1 MKKLPMWRRYLLF
14 WGRKPEADVEREFRF
29 HLEMRTQE
37 LIDQGKTPEDAGREA
52 ERCFGNAD
60 RFRAE
65 CKTIDDRM
73 ERRLAM
79 MERLEIIGND
89 AMHTVRQLCHNPGFT
104 AVTIFT
110 LGLAIGANAAIFS
123 VLHGVVLQPLP
134 YHEPDRLVS
143 LWESTPEPSRVT
155 AANYLDWR
163 AKNDVFEDVAIIGS
177 STLNLTGEGE
187 PEQLRGA
194 RVSAGYFPLLGIQPI
209 LGRWFTAEE
218 DVAGGPAVVLIDEGL
233 WRRRFGADAGIVGKT
248 IQLNSKSFTVLGVM
262 PEGPYPS
269 WPATSANLQFDAEY
283 HRFWTPLAM
292 APQLRSNRFSHV
304 FAVIARLKN
313 DISIESAQTSMDGIG
328 RSLAEAY
335 PRTNRGE
342 GILIK
347 RLTDEIVGD
356 VRTGLVILQV
366 SVGFVLL
373 IACANVTGLAIARLS
388 SRRREIAVRTA
399 LGAGRSRLIGQFL
412 AEGIVLSLAGGI
424 LGVAG
429 AGAALR
435 VLTSLAPPDF
445 PRLDQ
450 VHLGSTTI
458 LFTAI
463 LCGLTI
469 LMFGLLP
476 AIHASRS
483 NPQDA
488 ISDGGRSSTAGA
500 SRHRVR
506 RLLVTGQVTI
516 AAMLLIGSAL
526 LVESFRNLRHVSPG
540 FNPQRLLAAELS
552 LPTLNYAGI
561 PRISAFADSFLEKI
575 RALPGVDAAAIAYD
589 HPLKANWID
598 SFSIAKRP
606 TEAGRD
612 SPSAYYRIVS
622 EGYFEAAGIPLVRGR
637 SFNTFDNVTAKGAVI
652 INEAFA
658 DKFFPGEDP
667 IGETLDVRTPRAI
680 WGAAVPEAF
689 EIVGLVKDTR
699 FLGIDQP
706 PAPAFYVPFSQCPNG
721 SFVALV
727 KTRNNPDS
735 IVPALRSIV
744 WSIDPNQPI
753 ASTRSM
759 DRIIDDELARPR
771 FHMFVMTIFG
781 IVALI
786 LACVGLYGLL
796 AYLVSQRTP
805 EIGIRV
811 ALGASSRDIYR
822 LVVGQG
828 LWLALIGV
836 LAGLAGALALTR
848 TLEKLLFG
856 VSARDPMVFSAS
868 ALLLLVVVIIA
879 CSIPAIRATSVDPAS
894 TLKAE

>member
-37 LIDQGKTPEDAGREA
+37 LIDAGRTPQEARKEA
-52 ERCFGNAD
+52 ERYFGNAE

-65 CKTIDDRM
+65 CKTIDDRI

-79 MERLEIIGND
+79 MERLAILSND
-89 AMHTVRQLCHNPGFT
+89 VTHSIRQLWHNPGFT

-110 LGLAIGANAAIFS
+110 LALAIGANAAIFS

-134 YHEPDRLVS
+134 YHEPGRLVT

-155 AANYLDWR
+155 AANYLDWG
-163 AKNDVFEDVAIIGS
+163 AKNDVFEGVAIIGS
-177 STLNLTGEGE
+177 STMNLTGEGE
-187 PEQLRGA
+187 PEQLRGV

-209 LGRWFTAEE
+209 LGRWFTTDE
-218 DVAGGPAVVLIDEGL
+218 DVAGGRPVVLIDEGL
-233 WRRRFGADAGIVGKT
+233 WRRRFGADPGIVGKT
-248 IQLNSKSFTVLGVM
+248 IQLNGRNFTTLGVM

-269 WPATSANLQFDAEY
+269 WPVTSASLQFDAEY
-283 HRFWTPLAM
+283 HRFWIPVAM
-292 APQLRSNRFSHV
+292 SQQVRSNRFSHV
-304 FAVIARLKN
+304 FGAIARLKN
-313 DISIESAQTSMDGIG
+313 HVSIESAQTSMDGIA

-342 GILIK
+342 GILI
-347 RLTDEIVGD
+347 RPLTDEVVGS

-373 IACANVTGLAIARLS
+373 IACANVTSLAIARLS

-412 AEGIVLSLAGGI
+412 AEGSVLSLAGGI
-424 LGVAG
+424 LGIAG
-429 AGAALR
+429 AGIALR
-435 VLTSLAPPDF
+435 ILTALAPPDF

-450 VHLGSTTI
+450 VHLGNTTL
-458 LFTAI
+458 LFTVVM
-463 LCGLTI
+463 CGLT
-469 LMFGLLP
+469 LVMFALLP

-488 ISDGGRSSTAGA
+488 ISDSGRSATAGA

-506 RLLVTGQVTI
+506 SLLVVGQVTI
-516 AAMLLIGSAL
+516 AAMLLVGSAL

-552 LPTLNYAGI
+552 LPTLSYPGI
-561 PRISAFADSFLEKI
+561 PRISAFADNFLERV
-575 RALPGVDAAAIAYD
+575 RALPGVEGAAIAYD
-589 HPLKANWID
+589 HPLDANWID
-598 SFSIAKRP
+598 SFSIAKHP
-606 TEAGRD
+606 TEVGRD

-622 EGYFEAAGIPLVRGR
+622 EGYFETTGISLVRGR
-637 SFNTFDNVTAKGAVI
+637 SFNSFDNATSTGAVI

-658 DKFFPGEDP
+658 DKFFPGGDP
-667 IGETLDVRTPRAI
+667 IGETLNVRTPRAI
-680 WGAAVPEAF
+680 WGTGVPEAF
-689 EIVGLVKDTR
+689 EVVGLVKDTH
-699 FLGIDQP
+699 FLGIDQAA
-706 PAPAFYVPFSQCPNG
+706 APAFYVPFSQCPNG

-727 KTRNNPDS
+727 KTRKDPDS
-735 IVPALRSIV
+735 IVPELRSIV

-759 DRIIDDELARPR
+759 DGIIDDELAKPR
-771 FHMFVMTIFG
+771 FHMFLMTIFG
-781 IVALI
+781 TVALV

-811 ALGASSRDIYR
+811 ALGASSQNIYR

-828 LWLALIGV
+828 LWLAIIGV
-836 LAGLAGALALTR
+836 LGGLLGALALTR

-856 VSARDPMVFSAS
+856 VSARDPMVFSVS
-868 ALLLLVVVIIA
+868 ALFLLVVVIIA
-879 CSIPAIRATSVDPAS
+879 CSIPAIRATRVDPVT
-894 TLKAE
+894 TLKSD